1 MFTEYVMSLLQE
13 RCFVFNGLYLLNC
26 VQHNHINPSSGQ
38 DTVINSENMHQNTE
52 VTLQWHNRMS
62 SSAVFRSHGICE
74 EKFMNTDLRVNV

>member
-1 MFTEYVMSLLQE
+1 MSLLQR

-26 VQHNHINPSSGQ
+26 VHHHHIYPSSGQ
-38 DTVINSENMHQNTE
+38 DTVINSRNIHQNTE

-62 SSAVFRSHGICE
+62 SSAVVRSHGICE